1 MGRLTWRKRI
11 VIKREKY
18 NLHKTEEKILYS
30 SGMDSREESGY
41 GVSERRQLLWRVRKK
56 LHRGI

>member
-30 SGMDSREESGY
+30 SGMDLREESGY
-41 GVSERRQLLWRVRKK
+41 GAFERRQLLWRVKKK

>member
-30 SGMDSREESGY
+30 SGMDLREEAGY
-41 GVSERRQLLWRVRKK
+41 GASERRQLLWRVKKK